1 MEMLVRLVRQKSKGC
16 ALCRVGE
23 SGANRSGSST
33 SPSTTSPS
41 TPAPSTTADCEE
53 TTEEYEVA
61 IPGSDDNDDEAEAP
75 YCDEV
80 ESADSNSLSRRGR
93 GQHWQRSL
101 DQEFAVLDK
110 RYIPKAPAGVPGA
123 QRRSRRHTAPAKEA
137 RAQVTA
143 TGL

>member
-1 MEMLVRLVRQKSKGC
+1 MVVRLVRTKDASSKAVLTSPG
-16 ALCRVGE
+16 
-23 SGANRSGSST
+23 ST

-41 TPAPSTTADCEE
+41 AATPSSTSNCEE
-53 TTEEYEVA
+53 TTEEYEVE
-61 IPGSDDNDDEAEAP
+61 IPGDDSDDEAEAP

-80 ESADSNSLSRRGR
+80 ESEADEVSADSNPLSRRGR

-101 DQEFAVLDK
+101 DVEFAGLDK

-123 QRRSRRHTAPAKEA
+123 QRRSRRHTAQEP
-137 RAQVTA
+137 RAFATS